1 MAARSFL
8 GAGDVLIEAIVN
20 GVGQGL
26 EGPFKANKL
35 AVKPNVDKKT
45 STSKGRDDYGQTLES
60 VNLPL
65 PADLT
70 LELKEV
76 VGSVLA
82 MALMG
87 TASAMTAVPGSLVD
101 HAVTAK
107 KGKWAEIGKLN
118 LADGTGTVVE
128 HQAARTG
135 TYAAKAG
142 NTGNFTASAV
152 TVANLTRTGVYTG
165 TFTSAT
171 AFTVVG
177 PDGVAVSSG
186 NTGTAFNV
194 GGLTFTL
201 TAGGTAA
208 VAGDGFTITVAA
220 SGADVTLTEG
230 VDYKLN
236 RRLGLIMLL
245 PTSAAPDATVFKV
258 TGSYTGASG
267 TRISGATQSEVRCR
281 IKFDGVNMADGTD
294 VTAEVY
300 EAVLSAESE
309 FDFLPDDFGNVTLSG
324 TAKTPTGK
332 TAPFTVDMK
341 TAA

>member
-35 AVKPNVDKKT
+35 ALKPNVDKKQ
-45 STSKGRDDYGQTLES
+45 STSKGRDDYGQVLES

-87 TASAMTAVPGSLVD
+87 TATALTASAGTLAD
-101 HAVTAK
+101 HPVVIK
-107 KGKWAEIGKLN
+107 KGKWVSIGQLN
-118 LADGTGTVVE
+118 LDA
-128 HQAARTG
+128 
-135 TYAAKAG
+135 
-142 NTGNFTASAV
+142 
-152 TVANLTRTGVYTG
+152 
-165 TFTSAT
+165 
-171 AFTVVG
+171 
-177 PDGVAVSSG
+177 
-186 NTGTAFNV
+186 
-194 GGLTFTL
+194 
-201 TAGGTAA
+201 
-208 VAGDGFTITVAA
+208 TITVENDA
-220 SGADVTLTEG
+220 GTTTYDEND
-230 VDYKLN
+230 DYKLN
-236 RRLGLIMLL
+236 RRLGLLMVL
-245 PTSAAPDATVFKV
+245 PGSAIADGATLKV
-258 TGSYTGASG
+258 SGAYDGASG

-281 IKFDGVNMADGTD
+281 IVFDGVNMADGTD
-294 VTAEVY
+294 VTAEVW

-309 FDFLPDDFGNVTLSG
+309 FDFLPDDFGNVTLTG

-332 TAPFTVDMK
+332 TEPFVVDMK
-341 TAA
+341 TPAA